1 MISYSFDPV
10 IHIYFIE
17 ESQRFYS
24 IEEFDTKD
32 RCILWHI
39 TQTRTGSTRLGKYVI
54 ITGRE

>member
-54 ITGRE
+54 ITG